1 MNLDQLTSNII
12 QTHQYF
18 EQGAAKAVNTGMTVR
33 NWIVGAYIVEYE
45 QKGDDRAK
53 YGEKLI
59 RNLEA
64 LFAERKIK
72 GFSATYLKV
81 YRQFYLTYIHLGP
94 TVKGFSEQFRIGQ
107 TASDLFESMVK
118 SLPESNVILPIED
131 SIAFEELLTKLSF
144 SHIVELL
151 KIEATNQRE
160 YYQTMAIRDTWSVK
174 QMKRQIATLDYE
186 RFALSKAPQRQ
197 IEANPRPKASDLIKS
212 SLIFEFLDL
221 PMKDVIEES
230 DVEQALINNLQE
242 FLLELGNGF
251 CFEARQKRI
260 LIGDEHFFV
269 DLVFYHRIL
278 KCHILIELKIDNFS
292 HAHIGQL
299 NTYVNY
305 YNDHKPDEDNPPI
318 GILLCTGKNDAL
330 VKYALG
336 GMNQNLFVSEYLI
349 QLPAT
354 EELQNMIQAKLR
366 DHLSN

>member
-1 MNLDQLTSNII
+1 M
-12 QTHQYF
+12 
-18 EQGAAKAVNTGMTVR
+18 VR
-33 NWIVGAYIVEYE
+33 
-45 QKGDDRAK
+45 
-53 YGEKLI
+53 
-59 RNLEA
+59 
-64 LFAERKIK
+64 
-72 GFSATYLKV
+72 T
-81 YRQFYLTYIHLGP
+81 
-94 TVKGFSEQFRIGQ
+94 
-107 TASDLFESMVK
+107 
-118 SLPESNVILPIED
+118 LPESSEAVPIQA
-131 SIAFEELLTKLSF
+131 SNAFEDLITKLSF

-151 KIEATNQRE
+151 KIEDQMQRT
-160 YYQTMAIRDTWSVK
+160 YYQSMAIRDTWSVK
-174 QMKRQIATLDYE
+174 HLKRQIATLEYE
-186 RFALSKAPQRQ
+186 RLARSATPPAQTENPQ
-197 IEANPRPKASDLIKS
+197 NPQQPKASELIKS

-278 KCHILIELKIDNFS
+278 KCHILIELKIDSFS

-305 YNDHKPDEDNPPI
+305 YQAHKRPEDNPPI

-336 GMNQNLFVSEYLI
+336 GMNQNLFVSEYMI
-349 QLPAT
+349 QLPGT
-354 EELQNMIQAKLR
+354 EELQNLIQAKMR
-366 DHLSN
+366 DHLGK